1 MIFECFPLVHY
12 FLSKINKFKTV
23 YYFFNKQ
30 KEIFVLAAI
39 LLKKKGGECL
49 VSVCHHQPLVICPH
63 FCTLFYLF
71 KCSILKRKKGPQTMG
86 ITEGLD
92 NMSSVAIFSEIENPG
107 FRLIVSFLF
116 F

>member
-1 MIFECFPLVHY
+1 MVFECFPLVHY
-12 FLSKINKFKTV
+12 FFSKINKFQTV

-39 LLKKKGGECL
+39 LLKKKRECL

-71 KCSILKRKKGPQTMG
+71 KCSILKRKKGPQTMD

-92 NMSSVAIFSEIENPG
+92 NMSSVAIFSKIKNPG
-107 FRLIVSFLF
+107 FHLIVSFLF